1 MIAERRLHKEHLPCL
16 VLEVA
21 QISGSALP
29 FHLPLHA
36 QLLLR
41 PGCISGLLV
50 AHDVQFKEARDGR
63 TPWFSL
69 FISVTFSLK
78 KKKKQLVWKTNC
90 FLFKILNRVLYFFHF
105 KFVTTGW
112 LFFP

>member
-1 MIAERRLHKEHLPCL
+1 
-16 VLEVA
+16 
-21 QISGSALP
+21 
-29 FHLPLHA
+29 LHA

-41 PGCISGLLV
+41 PGCISGFLV

-78 KKKKQLVWKTNC
+78 KKQNSWFGKQIV
-90 FLFKILNRVLYFFHF
+90 FFS
-105 KFVTTGW
+105 KF
-112 LFFP
+112 